1 MQFQFKNTTLI
12 KYLLSYFA
20 VLLVSFVGF
29 YFILN
34 YQLKGE
40 YAHTY
45 RNEVEQKISN
55 YSAIVSQ
62 NFSSIQRTDD
72 IINNNTILIDARYV
86 DDRYQRYL
94 AVNELKKLSNANA
107 LISSIIYIDIKNCD
121 ILASYSACY
130 CGDGNYY
137 IKTANGDILIPREL
151 ITTSVYDNTI
161 YSLKGRTDKLYV
173 FLCPVNSKNY
183 RTLYLLNEFSIR
195 TLLNLYTVQ
204 EISSVG
210 FVCQNNLVYSTD
222 SRILAPVDF
231 QAQEIKENRFIEL
244 DNDHDFYLSKT
255 SNPKLKIAV
264 CINKSYLNHYI
275 VNVFTKTHFITFL
288 LFLLGVIFVLIA
300 LRATYVPLRKLMK
313 RITQNNA
320 YQIHNMDTL
329 EQAFDDSIH
338 ARNMLESKLVY
349 YQRMIKKSVLQ
360 NSSALSNAAM
370 MDLDQNIELLFQEN
384 FQGAILIAI
393 LSFDDNSD
401 PAMMDFSAFSSE
413 GSAVLTILDCSR
425 NQTALLICFPS
436 DEKDASAKVAPLLGR
451 IQTAYPCQISY
462 SDTSNN
468 PMDIAYLYF
477 MAQLAQKYAGSK
489 GLCSYASIR
498 SFVNDQHSDTYPY
511 QIVDTLT
518 VHLKYFDFDKAHAT
532 VDELFQFIDATNSP
546 SIFTR
551 CILVDTLMCLNT
563 EMNACAIK
571 FEHYKEQFRET
582 LHLCRYAPYEES
594 RAAIREN
601 IHQIIQLFSNEASNT
616 GINMSQILR
625 FVEANCLHSDFSLTY
640 LAEHFHISS
649 VYLSTLFTK
658 KLKITF
664 SDYVWKYRLETA
676 KNLLETTDQ
685 SIDQI
690 CSAVGYDVSHSFRR
704 KFKQEVGLSPSE
716 YRKHC
721 VRKIE

>member
-1 MQFQFKNTTLI
+1 MRFKNVTLA

-20 VLLVSFVGF
+20 VLLVSFAGF

-62 NFSSIQRTDD
+62 NFSSIHRTDD
-72 IINNNTILIDARYV
+72 IINNDTILIDARYV

-94 AVNELKKLSNANA
+94 AVNELKKLSNANS
-107 LISSIIYIDIKNCD
+107 LISNILYIDIKNCD
-121 ILASYSACY
+121 ILSSYSACY
-130 CGDGNYY
+130 YGDGNYY

-151 ITTSVYDNTI
+151 LTTSVYDNTI
-161 YSLKGRTDKLYV
+161 YPLEGRATTLYL

-183 RTLYLLNEFSIR
+183 RTLYLLNEISIK
-195 TLLNLYTVQ
+195 TLLKLYTVQ

-210 FVCQNNLVYSTD
+210 LVCQNSLVYSTD
-222 SRILAPVDF
+222 AGIFAPVDF
-231 QAQEIKENRFIEL
+231 SAQEIAENRFIEL
-244 DNDHDFYLSKT
+244 DGDNDLYLSRT

-264 CINKSYLNHYI
+264 CINKAYLNNYI
-275 VNVFTKTHFITFL
+275 VNVFTKTHFVTFL
-288 LFLLGVIFVLIA
+288 LFLLGIILVFFA
-300 LRATYVPLRKLMK
+300 LRATYLPLSKLMK

-320 YQIHNMDTL
+320 YKIHNMDTL

-370 MDLDQNIELLFQEN
+370 ADLDQNIELLFQEN

-393 LSFDDNSD
+393 LSFHDGGG
-401 PAMMDFSAFSSE
+401 PARMDFSAVSSE
-413 GSAVLTILDCSR
+413 SSAVLTVLDCSS
-425 NQTALLICFPS
+425 NQAALLICFPS
-436 DEKDASAKVAPLLGR
+436 CEKDASSKVLPLLNR
-451 IQTAYPCQISY
+451 IQVAYPCQIAY
-462 SDTSNN
+462 SDTSTN

-489 GLCSYASIR
+489 QLCSYASIR
-498 SFVNDQHSDTYPY
+498 SFVNNQPSDTYPY

-518 VHLKYFDFDKAHAT
+518 FYLKHFDFEEAHAT
-532 VDELFQFIDATNSP
+532 VDELFQFIDSTNSP
-546 SIFTR
+546 TIFTR
-551 CILVDTLMCLNT
+551 CILVDTLMYLNT

-571 FEHYKEQFRET
+571 FEHYKEQFHET
-582 LHLCRYAPYEES
+582 LRLCRYAPYEES
-594 RAAIREN
+594 RAAIRKN

-625 FVEANCLHSDFSLTY
+625 FAEANCLRSDFSLTY
-640 LAEHFHISS
+640 LADHFHISS

-664 SDYVWKYRLETA
+664 SDYVWNYRLETA
-676 KNLLETTDQ
+676 KNLLETTDKP
-685 SIDQI
+685 IDQI
-690 CSAVGYDVSHSFRR
+690 CSAVGYDVPHSFRR

-716 YRKHC
+716 YRKHRSQHT
-721 VRKIE
+721 V